1 MTLPDP
7 VKIRE
12 GDAKEDAPLSEFQQE
27 MLQLAAVLK
36 GEDILTSYPKKIG
49 KQMTVKQ
56 GTAYMENAVKTFLEA
71 GYAAKKMGVN
81 EEQIVKMMPSLS
93 TRLSNPKV
101 WYLQSV
107 KMESKIQDMNCIY
120 YVGS

>member
-27 MLQLAAVLK
+27 MVQLAAVLK
-36 GEDILTSYPKKIG
+36 GEDTLTSYPKKIG

-56 GTAYMENAVKTFLEA
+56 GKAYMENAVKTFLEA

-93 TRLSNPKV
+93 TRPSNP
-101 WYLQSV
+101 
-107 KMESKIQDMNCIY
+107 
-120 YVGS
+120 